1 MGCCT
6 NGSFSEIEIDHHLNE
21 MISHLQKQ
29 YDQFTDECN
38 ELQAAMKEKS
48 EHVDATEIYHSA
60 VSLLKKTRTVE
71 AIQILESSL
80 VQFKNEFHRH
90 TDHARQAASNIL
102 YKINLF
108 AKNSNTYIELF
119 KFLGYTLHVE
129 LVDIKL
135 LNTKAPIRRGSIKR
149 KCTEA
154 HPELDKLLFEINE
167 IKG

>member
-6 NGSFSEIEIDHHLNE
+6 DGSFSEIEIDHHLNE

-38 ELQAAMKEKS
+38 ELQAAMKGES
-48 EHVDATEIYHSA
+48 VDATEIYHSA

-71 AIQILESSL
+71 AIEILENSL
-80 VQFKNEFHRH
+80 VQFKNEYHRH

-108 AKNSNTYIELF
+108 EKKDVYIELF
-119 KFLGYTLHVE
+119 TFLDYTLQVE